1 MKLNKKIITAIVAAL
16 LLATAVIV
24 IKNKKTALSKIP
36 SMKAYA
42 LAVDTMKV
50 QTKKEHLALP
60 YLAIIMSDKSV
71 KLASRVASRVT
82 EIAKSGTEVKKGDI
96 VVRLDDRD
104 LQDKKYTIKLEI
116 DSTKTE
122 LSAKQIALN
131 NARATHHRTLK
142 LLKVKGASIE
152 MSQREEST
160 IKGLEAAVRALQNKI
175 KILNTNLS
183 EIGTALSYTILK
195 APQKGRVSKTFVN
208 AGEMAM
214 PGKPLLNIEDKS
226 GKYLLI
232 RTADRSHA
240 KICIFEKKSYAMR
253 ALNSTFNGLNEY
265 RADIETDRANGER
278 VEISLLTYNSRG
290 MKVPFSALLQKDGK
304 NFVFAVQGSQTDAVE
319 VKIVARGENGVIVEG
334 PKEKQEI
341 VLAKP
346 DILLQL
352 LAGKPISV
360 KQH

>member
-1 MKLNKKIITAIVAAL
+1 MKLNKKIITAIIVGL
-16 LLATAVIV
+16 LIATAIIV
-24 IKNKKTALSKIP
+24 IKNKKTALSEIP

-42 LAVDTMKV
+42 LVVDTMKV

-60 YLAIIMSDKSV
+60 YLATIMSDKSV
-71 KLASRVASRVT
+71 KLASRVASRVI

-96 VVRLDDRD
+96 VAKLDDRD
-104 LQDKKYTIKLEI
+104 LQDKKYTIELEI
-116 DSTKTE
+116 DSTKTA
-122 LSAKQIALN
+122 LSAKKIALN
-131 NARATHHRTLK
+131 NARATHQRTLK
-142 LLKVKGASIE
+142 LLRVKGASIE

-160 IKGLEAAVRALQNKI
+160 IKGLESAVRSLQNKI

-183 EIGTALSYTILK
+183 EIETALSYSILK
-195 APQKGRVSKTFVN
+195 SPQNGRVSKTFVN

-214 PGKPLLNIEDKS
+214 PGKALLNIEDEK

-232 RTADRSHA
+232 RTADRAHA
-240 KICIFEKKSYAMR
+240 KICIFDKKSYAMR

-265 RADIETDRANGER
+265 RVNIVTTRDNGER
-278 VEISLLTYNSRG
+278 VEISLLTYKGRG

-304 NFVFAVQGSQTDAVE
+304 NFVFVVQGRQTKALE
-319 VKIVARGENGVIVEG
+319 VKIVARGENAVIIDG
-334 PKEKQEI
+334 LKEKQEI

>member
-1 MKLNKKIITAIVAAL
+1 MKLSKKKIAAIVAGL

-24 IKNKKTALSKIP
+24 IKNKKTALSEIP
-36 SMKAYA
+36 PMKAYA
-42 LAVDTMKV
+42 LVVDTIKV

-60 YLAIIMSDKSV
+60 YLATIMSDKSV
-71 KLASRVASRVT
+71 KLTSRVASRVT
-82 EIAKSGTEVKKGDI
+82 EIAKSGTEVKKGEI

-104 LQDKKYTIKLEI
+104 LQDKKYTIMLQS

-122 LSAKQIALN
+122 LSAKKTALN
-131 NARATHHRTLK
+131 NARATHQRTLK

-160 IKGLEAAVRALQNKI
+160 IKGLEAAVKAEQNKI

-183 EIGTALSYTILK
+183 EIETALSYSILK
-195 APQKGRVSKTFVN
+195 SPQKGRVSKTFAN

-214 PGKPLLNIEDKS
+214 PGKALLDIEDEK

-232 RTADRSHA
+232 RTADRAHA
-240 KICIFEKKSYAMR
+240 KICIFDKKSYAMR

-265 RADIETDRANGER
+265 RADIETDRASGER
-278 VEISLLTYNSRG
+278 VDISLLTYNGSG
-290 MKVPFSALLQKDGK
+290 IKVPFSALLQKDGK
-304 NFVFAVQGSQTDAVE
+304 NFVFAVQGRQAKALE
-319 VKIVARGENGVIVEG
+319 VKIIARGENAVIVDG
-334 PKEKQEI
+334 LKEKQEI

-360 KQH
+360 NKH